1 MMAVTNGGEVR
12 ERERERVVDRRR
24 EMAGILFCFTWVGVV
39 VKCQLWLSELVTLA
53 GHVTCTWSRTNVS
66 FTSCCII
73 LSAITSTNI
82 FIGNP
87 CP

>member
-1 MMAVTNGGEVR
+1 MKRNGWDFV
-12 ERERERVVDRRR
+12 
-24 EMAGILFCFTWVGVV
+24 LFYLGGVV

-66 FTSCCII
+66 FISCHII
-73 LSAITSTNI
+73 LSAVTSTNM